1 MEVCVKLS
9 VENIFTAHKLKN
21 QEIYLC
27 LIQTTEGQPKKEGL
41 PAYHF
46 HICLLDGRK
55 IGECNLR
62 VGHNDKTYLG
72 GNIGYQIDENFRGHH
87 YATKA
92 CKLLFALAR
101 EHELGYLII
110 TCEPNNIASLRTC
123 ERLGGTFLEIADI
136 PETSDMY
143 QAGIRKVNVY
153 RFVL

>member
-1 MEVCVKLS
+1 M
-9 VENIFTAHKLKN
+9 
-21 QEIYLC
+21 
-27 LIQTTEGQPKKEGL
+27 
-41 PAYHF
+41 
-46 HICLLDGRK
+46 LDGRK

-62 VGHNDKTYLG
+62 VGHNDKIYLG

-87 YATKA
+87 YAAKA
-92 CKLLFALAR
+92 CELLFALAR

-123 ERLGGTFLEIADI
+123 ERLGGTLLEIADI